1 MPYNKGM
8 KHVVAVSGG
17 VDSVVLL
24 DMLVKKGVHE
34 LVVAHFDHGIR
45 SESDADARFVWALAQ
60 RYGLPCEVRRE
71 ELGSRASEAMARTR
85 RYAFLEDMA
94 AKYDATI
101 LTAHHQDDVV
111 ETIAI
116 NLARGTGWRGLAV
129 FGRSDV
135 QRPLLGYRK
144 KELYD
149 YALARGL
156 EWVEDETNAN
166 DTYLRNRV
174 RRQISRLSDDD
185 RKNLLAIYAS
195 QAQLRT
201 KIDREVA
208 RLQRNVPSRYFMTM
222 ISENVAIELLRA
234 ATNGCA
240 TRPQLRRL
248 WLAIKT
254 AQPGTDMTVN
264 GEITAHFA
272 QRTVSLEIR

>member
-1 MPYNKGM
+1 M
-8 KHVVAVSGG
+8 KTYIVAVSGG

-24 DMLVKKGVHE
+24 DMLAKKGEHE

-45 SESDADARFVWALAQ
+45 PESDADARFVWALAQ
-60 RYGLPCEVRRE
+60 RYSLPCEVRRE
-71 ELGSRASEAMARTR
+71 ELGAGASEELARAR
-85 RYAFLEDMA
+85 RYAFLRDIA
-94 AKYDATI
+94 AKYDNADI
-101 LTAHHQDDVV
+101 VTAHHQDDVV

-129 FGRSDV
+129 FGRGDV
-135 QRPLLGYRK
+135 QRPLLGFRK

-149 YALARGL
+149 YALTHHL
-156 EWVEDETNAN
+156 EWVEDETNAS
-166 DTYLRNRV
+166 DAYLRNRV

-185 RKNLLAIYAS
+185 RKNLFALYAD

-201 KIDREVA
+201 EIDREVA
-208 RLQRNVPSRYFMTM
+208 QLQCNVSSRYFMTM
-222 ISENVAIELLRA
+222 IPENVAVELLRA
-234 ATNGCA
+234 ATNGRA
-240 TRPQLRRL
+240 TRPQLQRL

>member
-1 MPYNKGM
+1 M
-8 KHVVAVSGG
+8 KTYIVAVSGG

-24 DMLVKKGVHE
+24 DMLAKKGEHE

-45 SESDADARFVWALAQ
+45 PESDADARFVWALAQ
-60 RYGLPCEVRRE
+60 RYSLPCEVRRE
-71 ELGSRASEAMARTR
+71 ELGAGASEELARAR
-85 RYAFLEDMA
+85 RYAFLRDIA
-94 AKYDATI
+94 AKYDNADI
-101 LTAHHQDDVV
+101 VTAHHQDDVV

-129 FGRSDV
+129 FGRGDV
-135 QRPLLGYRK
+135 QRPLLGFRK

-149 YALARGL
+149 YALTHHL
-156 EWVEDETNAN
+156 EWVEDETNAS
-166 DTYLRNRV
+166 DAYLRNRV

-185 RKNLLAIYAS
+185 RKNLFALYAD

-201 KIDREVA
+201 EIDREVA
-208 RLQRNVPSRYFMTM
+208 QLQCNVSSRYFMTM
-222 ISENVAIELLRA
+222 IPENVAVELLRA
-234 ATNGCA
+234 ATNGRA
-240 TRPQLRRL
+240 TRPQLQRL

-272 QRTVSLEIR
+272 QRTISLEIR